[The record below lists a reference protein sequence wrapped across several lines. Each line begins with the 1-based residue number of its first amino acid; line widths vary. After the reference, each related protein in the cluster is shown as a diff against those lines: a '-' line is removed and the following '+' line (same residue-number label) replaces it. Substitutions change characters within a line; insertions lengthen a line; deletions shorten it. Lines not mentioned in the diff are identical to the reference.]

1 MTVFLAWQSRCQK
14 PPCRYVELT
23 RRLVEV
29 TCRNTEV
36 KRRLVELTRRHAEF
50 ISVSVFVA

>member
-1 MTVFLAWQSRCQK
+1 MTGFLAWQGSCKK
-14 PPCRYVELT
+14 PPCRY
-23 RRLVEV
+23 VEV